1 MTEEANPTPPMPN
14 SPEARTE
21 TGEIKDAGV
30 VDSALQNENGSDAAS
45 ASKTTEAQGA
55 PESYS
60 DFVAPE
66 GVTLDPKLI
75 EAATPV
81 FKELGLS
88 QEAAQKLV
96 DFHAKHSAETETRLL
111 KTVDDMRAKW
121 QSEVRADK
129 DLANLDAVKAEL
141 GRAKDKL
148 PADVR
153 TAFDEAMNLTGMGDH
168 PAIVKGLFKLAQLVN
183 EGRPVIGSGP
193 SPEGQTKSGQTARP
207 TLAAAMYPN
216 LPQ

>member
-21 TGEIKDAGV
+21 TGEIKDVGTPPV
-30 VDSALQNENGSDAAS
+30 EAAPPS
-45 ASKTTEAQGA
+45 ESKPETPAVPEA
-55 PESYS
+55 Y

-129 DLANLDAVKAEL
+129 ELANLDAVKAEL